1 MIVMT
6 TESDVTGTCI
16 SEIEM
21 RHILDPMDTDDGPFQ
36 HLADGTPP
44 VSTEPARETAPVVVS

>member
-6 TESDVTGTCI
+6 MASGDIGTCI
-16 SEIEM
+16 SAVEM

-44 VSTEPARETAPVVVS
+44 VDADTVREDTPVAV